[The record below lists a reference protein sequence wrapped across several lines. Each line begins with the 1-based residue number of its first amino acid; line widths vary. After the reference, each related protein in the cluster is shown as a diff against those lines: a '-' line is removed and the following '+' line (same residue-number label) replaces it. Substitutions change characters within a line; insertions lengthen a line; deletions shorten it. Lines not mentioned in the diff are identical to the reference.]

1 MARIP
6 EAIDKYKLEELVAA
20 GGMGKVYRGIHP
32 TLERS
37 VIIKKLSLR
46 GDAAYAQRF
55 RREASILMDF
65 RSDYVVDVYDH
76 FRKASNHYIV
86 MEYVDGLSAQDLL
99 RRERY
104 LDGPMC
110 AYIALCT
117 AKALA
122 YAHRKKVIHRDI
134 KPANVL
140 ISREGDVKLADF
152 GIATSREGES
162 DITSEG
168 MTLGTPSYMAPEQFT
183 DSRSVDGRADFYSLG
198 VMLYELLTGRKPYPG
213 RFGPELI
220 RTVESGKY
228 KRARAVNPA
237 VAPELERLVS
247 LVVRPN
253 PRRRCGPDEI
263 IRRLDRYLA
272 RFDRNAVR
280 ERLAALVGGERRM
293 VLRRVRDRGKVWR
306 RVALAAGLV
315 AAGAVAGWSVVTGLH
330 LRLFAPERYRQV
342 RFVAEGF
349 PGEVSAADL
358 HAKLLPASEPYNG
371 EGGLPVTFLPIL
383 PRFTGDPQSVIVT
396 AAPKVLPAGEYRALV
411 TVADREVVTLF
422 ALDPWS
428 EAGEE
433 RIVHV
438 PIVDSEPRPLRI
450 TAAVAD
456 AVDGSDLT
464 SRSTVEI
471 LRGNSFVPL
480 ARAGQVVSGR
490 VHTVRVRVPGYEA
503 QTLVVEPRRETGS
516 VTIGVRLD
524 RNGG

>member
-1 MARIP
+1 MTRIP
-6 EAIDKYKLEELVAA
+6 EAIDKYRVERLIAS
-20 GGMGKVYRGIHP
+20 GGMGKVYRGVHP
-32 TLERS
+32 TLDRP

-86 MEYVDGLSAQDLL
+86 MEYVDGVSAEDLL

-104 LDGPMC
+104 LDGPVC
-110 AYIALCT
+110 AWIALCT

-152 GIATSREGES
+152 GIATSREGVS

-168 MTLGTPSYMAPEQFT
+168 MTLGTPSYMAPEQFA
-183 DSRSVDGRADFYSLG
+183 DSRTVDGRADFYSLG

-213 RFGPELI
+213 RFSPELI
-220 RTVESGKY
+220 RTVESGNF
-228 KRARAVNPA
+228 KRPRSVNPA

-247 LVVRPN
+247 RVIRPN

-263 IRRLDRYLA
+263 IRRLDRYLG
-272 RFDRNAVR
+272 RFDRTAVR
-280 ERLAALVGGERRM
+280 GRLAALVTGGERGG
-293 VLRRVRDRGKVWR
+293 LRRVRNGGRVWLR
-306 RVALAAGLV
+306 IALAAGLL
-315 AAGAVAGWSVVTGLH
+315 AAGTVAGWSVLTGLH
-330 LRLFAPERYRQV
+330 LRLFAPDAYGQV

-358 HAKLLPASEPYNG
+358 RAELLPASEPYNG
-371 EGGLPVTFLPIL
+371 TGAVPVIFLPLL
-383 PRFTGDPQSVIVT
+383 PRLASDPQSVIVT
-396 AAPKVLPAGEYRALV
+396 AAPKVLPAGEYRARV
-411 TVADREVVTLF
+411 TFGDREVVTRF
-422 ALDPWS
+422 AVESWS
-428 EAGEE
+428 ERGEE

-438 PIVDSEPRPLRI
+438 PVVDSRARPLRV
-450 TAAVAD
+450 TVAVAD
-456 AVDGSDLT
+456 AVTGSDLT
-464 SRSTVEI
+464 TSATVEI
-471 LRGNSFVPL
+471 LRGNAFVPL
-480 ARAGQVVSGR
+480 ARAGELLSGR
-490 VHTVRVRVPGYEA
+490 VHTFRIRVPGYDA
-503 QTLVVEPRRETGS
+503 QTVVVEPRRETGS
-516 VTIGVRLD
+516 LTIGVRLH